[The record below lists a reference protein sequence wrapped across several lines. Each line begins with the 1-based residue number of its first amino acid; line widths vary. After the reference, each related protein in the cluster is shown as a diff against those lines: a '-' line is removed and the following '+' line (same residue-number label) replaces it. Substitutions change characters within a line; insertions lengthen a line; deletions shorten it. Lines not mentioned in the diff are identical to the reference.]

1 MSYTRILINHKK
13 CITNALRTLFYRKLD
28 QTLDRVPFQ
37 KL

>member
-1 MSYTRILINHKK
+1 MSYTRILVNHKK
-13 CITNALRTLFYRKLD
+13 CITNAFKTLFIEKLD